1 MKVLSQYEEQ
11 YVSGGDLNAAWDGLL
26 DGAMTG
32 ALIAG
37 KSAGA
42 GGFIAGAVGQLVGTI
57 IGAVGQLVGTIIGG
71 VAGGVGLGLYGLTHT
86 QQEVADYAKHFRET
100 IGSTST
106 SVGGSL

>member
-57 IGAVGQLVGTIIGG
+57 IGG
-71 VAGGVGLGLYGLTHT
+71 VAGGGAGAVWPDPYAAGSGGLRKTFPRNYRLHLDLGRR
-86 QQEVADYAKHFRET
+86 QPV
-100 IGSTST
+100 STNR
-106 SVGGSL
+106 

>member
-26 DGAMTG
+26 DGAMT
-32 ALIAG
+32 
-37 KSAGA
+37 
-42 GGFIAGAVGQLVGTI
+42 
-57 IGAVGQLVGTIIGG
+57 GG

>member
-42 GGFIAGAVGQLVGTI
+42 GGFIAGAVGQLVGTPSAALQ
-57 IGAVGQLVGTIIGG
+57 AVWGWGFM
-71 VAGGVGLGLYGLTHT
+71 A
-86 QQEVADYAKHFRET
+86 
-100 IGSTST
+100 
-106 SVGGSL
+106 

>member
-57 IGAVGQLVGTIIGG
+57 IGG
-71 VAGGVGLGLYGLTHT
+71 VAGGVGLGLYGLMHT